1 MFVPNPSLYDILLIP
16 FEWINEII
24 QTKKLKKDLKAIVK
38 ILQSGKN
45 IHECRVYLVN
55 KKRSRIYIDNVI
67 AIALGVMSGMF
78 DDSGKYI
85 ASFNFNKIDDAK
97 IKCVFETNSDFN
109 KFCQLSSLYK
119 DRICNFKEN
128 TMSYTVKKILKEAV
142 GTHTYCIKPK
152 PFWYSLELIDMGD
165 SWLSILNQIATEH
178 NVNIAGIENLTS
190 TIMDTIAK
198 NISGYFHRRLLFELH
213 ENTSIYS
220 TNVYFYILLY
230 FYEYFSKRVPDK
242 NNEKMVKY
250 GDFISLENLFNCYYC
265 SAYSTYVFGS
275 KLNIILASNAGKVLD
290 ADTLLLQKIPK
301 EIQSV
306 EIMKDIINF
315 ETFSELPTENI

>member
-1 MFVPNPSLYDILLIP
+1 M
-16 FEWINEII
+16 NE
-24 QTKKLKKDLKAIVK
+24 
-38 ILQSGKN
+38 
-45 IHECRVYLVN
+45 
-55 KKRSRIYIDNVI
+55 KRSRMYIDNVI
-67 AIALGVMSGMF
+67 AIALGVMVDMF

-85 ASFNFNKIDDAK
+85 DSFNFNKIDDAK

-109 KFCQLSSLYK
+109 LFCKLLSFYRDHKFEESAMNC
-119 DRICNFKEN
+119 
-128 TMSYTVKKILKEAV
+128 TVKKILKEAV
-142 GTHTYCIKPK
+142 STHTYTPLSVSR
-152 PFWYSLELIDMGD
+152 PFWYSVELIDMGD

-213 ENTSIYS
+213 KNANMHSI
-220 TNVYFYILLY
+220 NIYFYILLY
-230 FYEYFSKRVPDK
+230 FYEYFNKRMSDK
-242 NNEKMVKY
+242 NNNEKIVKY
-250 GDFISLENLFNCYYC
+250 SDFISLENLFNDCHYC
-265 SAYSTYVFGS
+265 SAYSTYIFGS
-275 KLNIILASNAGKVLD
+275 KLDIVLASNAGKVLD

-306 EIMKDIINF
+306 EIMEDIIQF